1 MNYTTGYAMGAIP
14 PWSRASHSIREYR
27 VKHKIITGKLSKT
40 LTPIS
45 KVGLTLC
52 SLFSTVLTAIPAFSA
67 EQIIFSKKPFGEFY
81 IPVHSLE
88 VFAKQGKIDDEFA
101 FYASRATPNQLAQLR
116 NLLKSRFDV
125 TPTLV
130 SQFTYSSTGETVVR
144 RLGEILLTDSGKNG
158 FYALRAAFIL
168 SAAEPDGLT
177 VLNVLRRF
185 PGHSIRFD
193 LHRGLEIVGNLSEL
207 QKRKDTLV
215 AAIQLEAS
223 VESTQ
228 NPFFFFRKPDLLQT
242 GSFNWHKETL
252 NLIDESRV
260 RRFLVDLYLPQ
271 LRKLSITQK
280 AAPVVVISHGLAEDR
295 NTFAYLA
302 QHLASYGFAVAV
314 IEHPGI
320 DKQRFQQYFTGRA
333 NSPEPMEL
341 INQPLDVKYL
351 LDELQRRSQFDPI
364 LQGRL
369 NLHSVGVIGHSLGGY
384 TALVLAGA
392 KINQE
397 QLRSDCY
404 PNNSLNMSLL
414 VQCDTRELST
424 ANYSLQDHRIQA
436 VIAINPL
443 TSSIFGQSGLSQIQV
458 PSMLIAATDDIVTP
472 ASSEQIRPFTWL
484 TTSEKYLVLME
495 KATHFSLSTAD
506 SEPGVLPI
514 PASMIGP
521 DPAIARSYL
530 NALSVAFFQ
539 THIAHRPEYGYYL
552 NASYAKFLSQD
563 PLKLSFVKSLTIAQ
577 SEQTSH
583 SLTAHQAQKVP

>member
-1 MNYTTGYAMGAIP
+1 M
-14 PWSRASHSIREYR
+14 
-27 VKHKIITGKLSKT
+27 
-40 LTPIS
+40 
-45 KVGLTLC
+45 
-52 SLFSTVLTAIPAFSA
+52 
-67 EQIIFSKKPFGEFY
+67 
-81 IPVHSLE
+81 
-88 VFAKQGKIDDEFA
+88 FAKQSKIDDEFA
-101 FYASRATPNQLAQLR
+101 FYASRATPHQLAQLH
-116 NLLKSRFDV
+116 NLLTSRFDL

-144 RLGEILLTDSGKNG
+144 RLGEILLTDSRKNG
-158 FYALRAAFIL
+158 FYALRAALIL
-168 SAAEPDGLT
+168 SAAEPDGFT

-185 PGHSIRFD
+185 PAHSIRFD
-193 LHRGLEIVGNLSEL
+193 LHLGLEIVSNLSEL
-207 QKRKDTLV
+207 QKRRDTLV
-215 AAIQLEAS
+215 AAIQQEAS

-228 NPFFFFRKPDLLQT
+228 NRFFFSKKPDLLQT
-242 GSFNWHKETL
+242 GSFHWHKQTL
-252 NLIDESRV
+252 NLIDRSRS

-271 LRKLSITQK
+271 LRKPSITQK
-280 AAPVVVISHGLAEDR
+280 SAPVVVISHGLAEDR

-320 DKQRFQQYFTGRA
+320 DKQRFQQYFAGIA

-341 INQPLDVKYL
+341 INQPLDVTFL
-351 LDELQRRSQFDPI
+351 LDELQRRSQFDPMV
-364 LQGRL
+364 QGRL

-397 QLRSDCY
+397 QLRSDCN
-404 PNNSLNMSLL
+404 PNKSLNMSLL
-414 VQCDTRELST
+414 VQCELPELST

-436 VIAINPL
+436 VLAINPL
-443 TSSIFGQSGLSQIQV
+443 TSSIFGQSGLSKIQV
-458 PSMLIAATDDIVTP
+458 PSMLIAATDDVVTP

-484 TTSEKYLVLME
+484 TTNKKYLVLIE
-495 KATHFSLSTAD
+495 KATHFSLSSTD
-506 SEPGVLPI
+506 SETGVLPI
-514 PASMIGP
+514 PTSMIGP

-539 THIAHRPEYGYYL
+539 THIANRPEYRQYL

-563 PLKLSFVKSLTIAQ
+563 PLLLSFVKSLTITR

-583 SLTAHQAQKVP
+583 SFTKKRPSYVRAVGFWQSKKWRDLRGLLR

>member
-1 MNYTTGYAMGAIP
+1 MACTTGYAWP
-14 PWSRASHSIREYR
+14 RASHSIREYG
-27 VKHKIITGKLSKT
+27 VKHKVIIGKLSKK

-52 SLFSTVLTAIPAFSA
+52 SLFSTVLTTIPAFGA
-67 EQIIFSKKPFGEFY
+67 ERIIFSLKPFGEFY
-81 IPVHSLE
+81 LPIHSLE
-88 VFAKQGKIDDEFA
+88 VFAKQGKIDNEFK
-101 FYASRATPNQLAQLR
+101 FYASRATPRQLAQLR
-116 NLLKSRFDV
+116 NLLTSRFNV

-144 RLGEILLTDSGKNG
+144 RLAEILLTDSGKNG
-158 FYALRAAFIL
+158 FYALRAALIL
-168 SAAEPDGLT
+168 SAAEPDGFT
-177 VLNVLRRF
+177 FLNVLRRF

-193 LHRGLEIVGNLSEL
+193 LHWGLKIVGNLSEL
-207 QKRKDTLV
+207 QKRRDTLV
-215 AAIQLEAS
+215 AAIKLEAS
-223 VESTQ
+223 VEITQ
-228 NPFFFFRKPDLLQT
+228 NPLFFSKKPNLQQR

-271 LRKLSITQK
+271 SRKPSITQQ

-320 DKQRFQQYFTGRA
+320 DKQRFQQYFAGLA
-333 NSPEPMEL
+333 NSPEPIEL

-351 LDELQRRSQFDPI
+351 LDELQRRSQFDPMV
-364 LQGRL
+364 QGRL

-384 TALVLAGA
+384 TALALAGA

-404 PNNSLNMSLL
+404 PNNSLNLSLL
-414 VQCDTRELST
+414 VQCDTPELSS
-424 ANYSLQDHRIQA
+424 ANDSLQDHRIQA
-436 VIAINPL
+436 VLAINPL

-458 PSMLIAATDDIVTP
+458 PSMLIAATDDIFTP
-472 ASSEQIRPFTWL
+472 ASSEQILPFTWL

-506 SEPGVLPI
+506 SEPSVLPI

-539 THIAHRPEYGYYL
+539 TYIAKQPEYRYYL

-563 PLKLSFVKSLTIAQ
+563 PLNLSFIKSLTITQ
-577 SEQTSH
+577 SQQTSN
-583 SLTAHQAQKVP
+583 SFTAHKAQKVP

>member
-1 MNYTTGYAMGAIP
+1 M
-14 PWSRASHSIREYR
+14 
-27 VKHKIITGKLSKT
+27 KHKITTGKLSKT

-52 SLFSTVLTAIPAFSA
+52 SVFSTILMAIPACGA
-67 EQIIFSKKPFGEFY
+67 ERIIFSLKPFGEFY
-81 IPVHSLE
+81 IPIHSLE
-88 VFAKQGKIDDEFA
+88 VFAKQGKVDDEFA
-101 FYASRATPNQLAQLR
+101 FYASHATPHQLAQLR
-116 NLLKSRFDV
+116 NLLTSRFDV

-130 SQFTYSSTGETVVR
+130 SQFTYSSTGEIVVR
-144 RLGEILLTDSGKNG
+144 RLGEILQTDSGKNG
-158 FYALRAAFIL
+158 FYALRAALIL
-168 SAAEPDGLT
+168 SAAEPGGFT

-193 LHRGLEIVGNLSEL
+193 LHRGLEIVDNLSEL

-215 AAIQLEAS
+215 AAIKLEAS
-223 VESTQ
+223 VEGTQ
-228 NPFFFFRKPDLLQT
+228 NPFFFSKKPDLLQS
-242 GSFNWHKETL
+242 GSFNWHKQTL
-252 NLIDESRV
+252 NLQDQSRV

-271 LRKLSITQK
+271 LRKLSITQQ

-295 NTFAYLA
+295 YTFAYLA

-320 DKQRFQQYFTGRA
+320 DKQRFQQYFAGLA

-384 TALVLAGA
+384 TALTLAGA

-397 QLRSDCY
+397 QLRYDCS

-414 VQCDTRELST
+414 VQCEVPELST
-424 ANYSLQDHRIQA
+424 ANYSLQDNRIQA
-436 VIAINPL
+436 VLAINPL

-458 PSMLIAATDDIVTP
+458 PSMLIAATDDVVTP
-472 ASSEQIRPFTWL
+472 ASLEQIRPFTWL
-484 TTSEKYLVLME
+484 TTNKKYLVLME

-506 SEPGVLPI
+506 SEPGVLPV

-521 DPAIARSYL
+521 NSAIARSYL
-530 NALSVAFFQ
+530 KALSVAFFQ
-539 THIAHRPEYGYYL
+539 THIANRPEYGYYL

-583 SLTAHQAQKVP
+583 SLTAHKAQKVP